1 MTQNETIDHAY
12 LMARNFKTIYLTIVM
27 TKPPNVKD
35 PSLRLINNMTIYDK
49 LELIAHLIHSDR
61 IELSLEDRQAGVIY
75 EQKESPQYDPVDA
88 GINGCGIM
96 LYVNVGRV

>member
-1 MTQNETIDHAY
+1 
-12 LMARNFKTIYLTIVM
+12 M
-27 TKPPNVKD
+27 TKTEI
-35 PSLRLINNMTIYDK
+35 LRLINNMTIYDK

-96 LYVNVGRV
+96 LYVNVDEFEATAYRSSEIADKYGQSRLVSTPEKEKL